1 MTRASKSPSATWC
14 TVVSTGTG
22 PWPFLPRTGWSSS
35 PATVTRT
42 SSSASRYSG
51 YSSSESSKSS
61 AARSRTVRCASTM
74 EPTIPT
80 RPAVTRAEAGLPDP
94 VRPRLARCLQ
104 PSDSAGAGLR
114 IRAGSRS
121 RSGPPVSDEF
131 AGGCYHQSAEPDDDV
146 DLALDDGGRGQ
157 AEPAPVGH
165 VAGHLFPAHDGDRD
179 DGGSGRDDG
188 QAAPCPLLTDRQNG
202 QEQGRHGQDPVVSP
216 GNGRDEKFGDGAER
230 EGAGLVSPPVGPY
243 GQDQPGQRHQR
254 RQHQPRQADVG
265 AVQRAGHRAEQA
277 LVLGVLGRADPP
289 GPQEGDVPEVGGGGG
304 ENDEAEGDADGDGD
318 GDSGRR

>member
-61 AARSRTVRCASTM
+61 AARSRTLRCASTM

-146 DLALDDGGRGQ
+146 DLAPDDGGRGQ
-157 AEPAPVGH
+157 AEPAPVG
-165 VAGHLFPAHDGDRD
+165 
-179 DGGSGRDDG
+179 
-188 QAAPCPLLTDRQNG
+188 
-202 QEQGRHGQDPVVSP
+202 
-216 GNGRDEKFGDGAER
+216 
-230 EGAGLVSPPVGPY
+230 
-243 GQDQPGQRHQR
+243 
-254 RQHQPRQADVG
+254 DVG

-277 LVLGVLGRADPP
+277 LILGVLGRADPP
-289 GPQEGDVPEVGGGGG
+289 GPQEGDVPEIGGGGG
-304 ENDEAEGDADGDGD
+304 ENREAQGTAQAMKT
-318 GDSGRR
+318 ST